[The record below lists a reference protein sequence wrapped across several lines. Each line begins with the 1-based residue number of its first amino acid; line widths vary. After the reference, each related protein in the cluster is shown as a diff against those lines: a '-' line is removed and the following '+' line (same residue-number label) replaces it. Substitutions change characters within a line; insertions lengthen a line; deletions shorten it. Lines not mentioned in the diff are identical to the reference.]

1 MNTTDL
7 HIQYHMETGKDHQW
21 RYRSTGQFHSTEN
34 YSREYASWM
43 EEKYLEL
50 INTSNDQS
58 SEIEKLKEEF
68 WIEEKYSELI
78 NTSNDQFSEIEKLK
92 AELEAAHEKIN
103 SLEEEYR
110 YITGRD

>member
-21 RYRSTGQFHSTEN
+21 HYWSTEQFHSTEN

-43 EEKYLEL
+43 
-50 INTSNDQS
+50 
-58 SEIEKLKEEF
+58 
-68 WIEEKYSELI
+68 EEKYSELI

-92 AELEAAHEKIN
+92 AELDAAHEKIN